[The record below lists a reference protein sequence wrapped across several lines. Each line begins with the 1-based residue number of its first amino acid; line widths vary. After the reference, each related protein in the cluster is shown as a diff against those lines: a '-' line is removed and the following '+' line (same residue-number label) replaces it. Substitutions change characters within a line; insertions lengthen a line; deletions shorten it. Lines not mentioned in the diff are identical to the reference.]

1 MQDWLSW
8 QGAEA
13 PSSTEQG
20 HRRTSAKRV
29 ARRADV
35 HVRDGH
41 MAWVRVEEGAL
52 LAGCGGHLGERGGAS
67 VCTYDVL
74 DGQKRMT

>member
-1 MQDWLSW
+1 MQGWLSW

-13 PSSTEQG
+13 PSSTERG
-20 HRRTSAKRV
+20 HRRRSAKTV
-29 ARRADV
+29 ARADV

-41 MAWVRVEEGAL
+41 VAWVRVEEGAL
-52 LAGCGGHLGERGGAS
+52 LAGCGGHVGERGGAS